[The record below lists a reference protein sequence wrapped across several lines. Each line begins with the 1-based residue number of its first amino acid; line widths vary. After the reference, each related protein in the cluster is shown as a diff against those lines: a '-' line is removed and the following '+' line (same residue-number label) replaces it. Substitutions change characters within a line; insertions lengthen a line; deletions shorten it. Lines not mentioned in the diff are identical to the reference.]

1 MTGLAVSPDVAAAP
15 GLPWQLQLYRKS
27 LKKQQKIQL
36 LLQLMG
42 PLQDQRCLLITNGD
56 NNGAMNLVLR
66 DAGGRWTWAEM
77 EESGLPAMTALLEEP
92 VVHVSPYRLPFPSAA
107 FDRVVVIDVHE
118 HLAIVSELN
127 LEIGRVLVPGGIAVV
142 TTPNGAEWLPVA
154 VLKRL
159 CGMHPRHYGHVVQ
172 GYTVT
177 QLELMLREVGL
188 TPERRGAYSRFFTE
202 LAEFAINFGYVKIL
216 ARRKR
221 GPRVES
227 GTIAPASAE
236 QLRAVE
242 RTYRLYA
249 RIYPFVRA
257 FSSLDALLPGRGGYA
272 VAVTARK
279 PART

>member
-1 MTGLAVSPDVAAAP
+1 MTSLAAAP
-15 GLPWQLQLYRKS
+15 PAIPWQLQLYRKS
-27 LKKQQKIQL
+27 LKKQQKIKL
-36 LLQLMG
+36 LLELLG
-42 PLQDQRCLLITNGD
+42 SLEGQRCLLVTNGD
-56 NNGAMNLVLR
+56 NNGAMNWVLR
-66 DAGGRWTWAEM
+66 DAGGQWTWAEM
-77 EESGLPAMTALLEEP
+77 EKDGIPAMAALLDEP
-92 VVHVSPYRLPFPSAA
+92 VVHATPDRLPFPDGD

-118 HLAIVSELN
+118 HLSTVSPLN
-127 LEIGRVLVPGGIAVV
+127 QEIGRVLAPGGLALV
-142 TTPNGAEWLPVA
+142 TTPNGTGWLPVA

-172 GYTVT
+172 GYTAAE
-177 QLELMLREVGL
+177 LEHMLRQVGL

-221 GPRVES
+221 GPRVET
-227 GTIAPASAE
+227 GTIAPSSAD

-249 RIYPFVRA
+249 TIYPFVRA
-257 FSSLDALLPGRGGYA
+257 FSSLDALVPGRGGYA

-279 PART
+279 AG

>member
-1 MTGLAVSPDVAAAP
+1 MTGLAVAPGLAAAP
-15 GLPWQLQLYRKS
+15 DIPWQLQLYRKS
-27 LKKQQKIQL
+27 LKKQQKIKL
-36 LLQLMG
+36 LLELLG
-42 PLQDQRCLLITNGD
+42 PLESQRCLLVTNGD

-77 EESGLPAMTALLEEP
+77 EESGIPAMAALLDEP
-92 VVHVSPYRLPFPSAA
+92 VVHASPYRLPFRSAA

-118 HLAIVSELN
+118 HLSIISELN
-127 LEIGRVLVPGGIAVV
+127 HEIGRVLAPGGIAVV

-154 VLKRL
+154 VLKRM

-172 GYTVT
+172 GYTVPE
-177 QLELMLREVGL
+177 LERMLREVGL

-227 GTIAPASAE
+227 GTIAPASAD

-249 RIYPFVRA
+249 SIYPFVRA
-257 FSSLDALLPGRGGYA
+257 FSSLDILVPGRGGYA

-279 PART
+279 PGLA

>member
-1 MTGLAVSPDVAAAP
+1 MTSLAAAP
-15 GLPWQLQLYRKS
+15 AAIPWQLQLYRKS
-27 LKKQQKIQL
+27 LKKQQKIKL
-36 LLQLMG
+36 LLELLG
-42 PLQDQRCLLITNGD
+42 SLEGQRCLLITNGD
-56 NNGAMNLVLR
+56 NNGAMNWVLR

-77 EESGLPAMTALLEEP
+77 EESGIPAMADLLDEP
-92 VVHVSPYRLPFPSAA
+92 VVHARPDRLPFPDGD

-118 HLAIVSELN
+118 HLSTVAPLN
-127 LEIGRVLVPGGIAVV
+127 QEIGRVLAPGGLALV
-142 TTPNGAEWLPVA
+142 TTPNGTGWLPVA

-177 QLELMLREVGL
+177 QLEHMLREVGL

-202 LAEFAINFGYVKIL
+202 LAEFGINFGYVKIL

-227 GTIAPASAE
+227 GTIAPGSAD

-242 RTYRLYA
+242 RTYRMYA

-257 FSSLDALLPGRGGYA
+257 FSSLDVLVPGRGGYA

-279 PART
+279 A